1 MGSEMCIRDSSSG
14 DNYIAYC
21 FAPVEGYS
29 AFGSYTGNGSTDG
42 PFVYTGHRSRFILIK
57 RTDST
62 GDWLIYDTARD
73 ETNTATKRLYPNLNN
88 AEADASDQAL
98 DILSNG
104 FKIKGGGNANY
115 NASGGSY
122 IYAAFAENPF
132 KTARAR

>member
-1 MGSEMCIRDSSSG
+1 M
-14 DNYIAYC
+14 
-21 FAPVEGYS
+21 
-29 AFGSYTGNGSTDG
+29 
-42 PFVYTGHRSRFILIK
+42 IK

-73 ETNTATKRLYPNLNN
+73 EINAATKRLYPNLSN

-104 FKIKGGGNANY
+104 FCIKGGSNANY
-115 NASGGSY
+115 NASGGAY
-122 IYAAFAENPF
+122 VYASFAEHPF

>member
-1 MGSEMCIRDSSSG
+1 MGTYE
-14 DNYIAYC
+14 
-21 FAPVEGYS
+21 
-29 AFGSYTGNGSTDG
+29 GNGSTDG
-42 PFVYTGHRSRFILIK
+42 PFVFIGFRPRWIMIK

-73 ETNTATKRLYPNLNN
+73 EMNAATKRLYPNLSN

-104 FKIKGGGNANY
+104 FKIRGGSNANY
-115 NASGGSY
+115 NASGGTY
-122 IYAAFAENPF
+122 IWAAFCEHPF